1 MTLAVLIIGLALV
14 AVTALSRVR
23 SARWWIRAADFPR
36 AQIAVGLVLTL
47 AAFAPYASSSSI
59 ADIGFALAL
68 IAALGYQ
75 LSRIWPY
82 TPIAPRQVL
91 PATPGDDGRTIRI
104 LIWNVLM
111 QNREARAFL
120 DLVHAQSPDVI
131 LLLETDAW
139 WDEALRGLDGAYAHA
154 IRHPLENE
162 YGLHLFSRLGLI
174 APQLEFL
181 VEPDI
186 PSVRAGVRLRSGDV
200 IVFHGLHPRPPL
212 PQQDAEPRDA
222 EILMVGRQVKPHAAC
237 TIVAGDLND
246 VAWSDTTRLFQR
258 LSGMLDPRRGRGLFN
273 TFHAGY
279 PLLRWPLD
287 HVFHG
292 AGFTLVGLRRL
303 PRTGSDHFPVL
314 VDLKYTPEDAGRHE
328 TEQADRQDQA
338 EAQERI
344 VEGLDAATRRNGSP

>member
-1 MTLAVLIIGLALV
+1 MTLAVHLFGLTLIAL
-14 AVTALSRVR
+14 TALSRVR
-23 SARWWIRAADFPR
+23 SARWWVRAADFPR
-36 AQIAVGLVLTL
+36 TQIAVGLVLTL
-47 AAFAPYASSSSI
+47 VAFASQASTST
-59 ADIGFALAL
+59 ADIAFGLAL
-68 IAALGYQ
+68 VASLAYQ

-91 PATPGDDGRTIRI
+91 DATPGDDARTIRV

-111 QNREARAFL
+111 QNRQATAFI
-120 DLVHAQSPDVI
+120 DMVNAHAPDIVLV
-131 LLLETDAW
+131 LETDGW
-139 WDEALRGLDGAYAHA
+139 WDEALHALDSTYPHA

-162 YGLHLFSRLGLI
+162 YGLHLLSKLELV
-174 APQLEFL
+174 APALRFL

-186 PSVRAGVRLRSGDV
+186 PSVRTGVRLRSGDV

-222 EILMVGRQVKPHAAC
+222 EILIIGRQVKPQATH

-258 LSGMLDPRRGRGLFN
+258 LSGMLDPRRGRGLFS
-273 TFHAGY
+273 TFHAAI

-292 AGFTLVGLRRL
+292 AGFTLVRLQRLRRM
-303 PRTGSDHFPVL
+303 GSDHFPVL
-314 VDLKYTPEDAGRHE
+314 VELRYTPEKSALHE
-328 TEQADRQDQA
+328 TEQADRDDQA
-338 EAQERI
+338 EAHERI
-344 VEGLDAATRRNGSP
+344 ADGIDAATRRNGGGQ